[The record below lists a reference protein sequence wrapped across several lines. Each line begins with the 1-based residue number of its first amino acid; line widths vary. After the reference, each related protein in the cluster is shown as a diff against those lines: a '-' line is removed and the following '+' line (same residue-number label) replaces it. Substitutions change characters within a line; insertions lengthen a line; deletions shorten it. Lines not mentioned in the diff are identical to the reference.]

1 MNMAHSVVGE
11 ADLDGQGW
19 TQKWCSNLIGQRK
32 FLKCLIAVS
41 LVEEMAGRRQG
52 GFCKQLFQI
61 GFTKEIERE
70 RMTADK
76 DKWRGVQVSACVTRD
91 ITTG

>member
-1 MNMAHSVVGE
+1 MNMVHSVSE
-11 ADLDGQGW
+11 RRTRRSGW

-41 LVEEMAGRRQG
+41 LDEEMAGRRQG

-61 GFTKEIERE
+61 GFTEEIERE